1 MSIHRR
7 PAWQRL
13 QQLLVPIGHSH
24 CVQPIRLMAHAGM
37 SILSLFEAYAPSHP
51 GASEAELQAVEAHH
65 GRFLPAALRELLRWS
80 NGFRADMNRT
90 FIDLWSTR
98 VLVEWKD
105 ASGLP
110 RRLPGLLVVGTDEPT
125 PTTRW
130 TIAITR
136 GSLRWRRCRPSSTS
150 GMRFARLPLHSRTAW
165 AASLTRAGPETNHLA
180 RAQEPWFRRQA
191 IQRPQSRSCLP
202 PEAPCATPDA
212 ANGPLPYRIPEMVRH

>member
-98 VLVEWKD
+98 ELVEWND

-110 RRLPGLLVVGTDEPT
+110 RRLPGLLVVGTDGADSYYALDYRNNAREPALAKMSSIIHEWDEVREVA
-125 PTTRW
+125 PT
-130 TIAITR
+130 
-136 GSLRWRRCRPSSTS
+136 
-150 GMRFARLPLHSRTAW
+150 FADGLGRLIDE
-165 AASLTRAGPETNHLA
+165 G
-180 RAQEPWFRRQA
+180 
-191 IQRPQSRSCLP
+191 
-202 PEAPCATPDA
+202 
-212 ANGPLPYRIPEMVRH
+212 